1 MAIFAGLLFRQT
13 QWMQTAGTVILL
25 CIDMGTENT
34 QLRQAWD
41 FIENTGR
48 SVFLTGKAGTGKTT
62 FLRTVVEKCRKQAVV
77 LAPTGIAAINAGGV
91 TIHSFF
97 QLPLAPYLPGTSV
110 KTMFAFGRE
119 KRKLIASLDMIIID
133 EISMVR
139 CDLLDAMDAVL
150 RHFRDW
156 SKPFGGV
163 QLLMIGDLA
172 QLTPVVTAEDEV
184 LLKQA
189 YDTPYFFGS
198 KALAQVDYVTIELQH
213 IYRQQ
218 DLRFVD
224 ILNHVRCGQLDS
236 TDINALNSRY
246 VPNFV
251 PAPEEGYIRLTT
263 HNNIADSQNN
273 IELQRLSGRE
283 YTYRAEIEGTF
294 PEYSYPTSP
303 DLRLRVG
310 AQVMFVRND
319 SSPQH
324 LYYNGMIGRVVYA
337 DNEEIRVMPI
347 GENQMISVE
356 RAEWENKKYSVNNTT
371 HEIDSE
377 VLGVFRQYPLR
388 LAWAITIHKSQ
399 GLTFDRAVI
408 DANRSFA
415 PGQVYVA
422 LSRCRTLEG
431 MVLSSPL
438 SPSAIIG
445 DERVDTFMA
454 GQEDRARIS
463 ITRLPDLK
471 EEYHRQLIFELFDF
485 AYIVKLEETLLRLLV
500 EYCSSSYATLV
511 MLHKSSVADLRTQVT
526 DVAAKWRTAIASMTP
541 PQLHEQQF
549 LERVGRSAAYFAS
562 TLVNLLERPLEITAG
577 VKTDNKVGMRRIT
590 DVCGDLLIAWRA
602 KVALLNVMSERRFS
616 TSAYLEQKRRT
627 VIDAMDGG
635 SDKQK
640 KKRTEKKSRQ
650 KYASDDKLAKEKT
663 WVTSYRLF
671 REGKT
676 PAEIAVIRRLTT
688 ATIIG
693 HLARYVETGQL
704 DLKELLDEEIIKV
717 VRRAVT
723 MALEHTPN
731 GSRPSLSDIKSLCPP
746 EITFTDIRLVCAHS
760 DIANTMF

>member
-1 MAIFAGLLFRQT
+1 MTIDIFFRT
-13 QWMQTAGTVILL
+13 
-25 CIDMGTENT
+25 MGTENT

-97 QLPLAPYLPGTSV
+97 QLPLAPFLPGATV

-172 QLTPVVTAEDEV
+172 QLTPVVTAEDE
-184 LLKQA
+184 LLLRQA

-224 ILNHVRCGQLDS
+224 LLNHVRCGQLDS
-236 TDINALNSRY
+236 ADINALNSRY
-246 VPNFV
+246 VPNFI

-263 HNNIADSQNN
+263 HNNMADSQNN
-273 IELQRLSGRE
+273 TELQRLAGRE
-283 YTYRAEIEGTF
+283 YTYRADIEGTF
-294 PEYSYPTSP
+294 PEYAYPTSP

-319 SSPQH
+319 TSLQRQF
-324 LYYNGMIGRVVYA
+324 YNGMIGRVVYA
-337 DNEEIRVMPI
+337 DNGEIRVMPI
-347 GENQMISVE
+347 GENRVISVE
-356 RAEWENKKYSVNNTT
+356 KAEWENNKYSVNSAT
-371 HEIDSE
+371 HEIETE
-377 VLGVFRQYPLR
+377 VLGLFRQYPLR

-438 SPSAIIG
+438 SPAAIIG
-445 DERVDTFMA
+445 DARVDAFMA
-454 GQEDRARIS
+454 GQEDRARTSIS
-463 ITRLPDLK
+463 RLPDLK
-471 EEYHRQLIFELFDF
+471 EEYHRQLLFELFDF
-485 AYIVKLEETLLRLLV
+485 AYIVKLEETLQRLLV
-500 EYCSSSYATLV
+500 EYCSTSYATLV
-511 MLHKSSVADLRTQVT
+511 MLHKQAVADLRTQVT
-526 DVAAKWRTAIASMTP
+526 DVAAKWLTAIASMTQQ
-541 PQLHEQQF
+541 QLHEQQF
-549 LERVGRSAAYFAS
+549 LDRVGRSAAYFAS
-562 TLVNLLERPLEITAG
+562 ALVKLLERPLDITAG
-577 VKTDNKVGMRRIT
+577 VRTDNKVGMRRIT
-590 DVCGDLLIAWRA
+590 DVCGDLTMAWRA
-602 KVALLNVMSERRFS
+602 KVALLGAMSENRFS
-616 TSAYLEQKRRT
+616 TNAYLEHKRRT
-627 VIDAMDGG
+627 IIDAMDGG
-635 SDKQK
+635 SGKQK
-640 KKRTEKKSRQ
+640 KPKAEKKSKSQAAKADRQ
-650 KYASDDKLAKEKT
+650 EKEKEKT

-676 PAEIAVIRRLTT
+676 PAEIAVMRRLTT
-688 ATIIG
+688 STIVG
-693 HLARYVETGQL
+693 HLARYVETGQIRIT
-704 DLKELLDEEIIKV
+704 ELVDDDTVKV
-717 VRRAVT
+717 VRRALK
-723 MALEHTPN
+723 MAIERTSD
-731 GSRPSLSDIKSLCPP
+731 GSRPNLSDIKALCPP
-746 EITFTDIRLVCAHS
+746 EITYTDIRLVCDYTDA
-760 DIANTMF
+760 ANTPF

>member
-1 MAIFAGLLFRQT
+1 
-13 QWMQTAGTVILL
+13 
-25 CIDMGTENT
+25 MGTENT

-97 QLPLAPYLPGTSV
+97 QLPLAPFLPGTSV

-218 DLRFVD
+218 DLGFVD
-224 ILNHVRCGQLDS
+224 ILNHVRCGQLGS

-246 VPNFV
+246 VPNFI

-283 YTYRAEIEGTF
+283 YTYRADIEGSF

-319 SSPQH
+319 ASPQH
-324 LYYNGMIGRVVYA
+324 LYYNGMIGMVVYA

-347 GENQMISVE
+347 GENQTISVE
-356 RAEWENKKYSVNNTT
+356 KAEWENKKYSVNSAT
-371 HEIDSE
+371 HEIETE
-377 VLGVFRQYPLR
+377 VLGLFRQYPLR

-431 MVLSSPL
+431 VVLSSPL
-438 SPSAIIG
+438 SPAAIIG
-445 DERVDTFMA
+445 DARVDAFMA
-454 GQEDRARIS
+454 GQEDRARTS
-463 ITRLPDLK
+463 ICRLPDLK
-471 EEYHRQLIFELFDF
+471 EEYHRQLLFELFDF
-485 AYIVKLEETLLRLLV
+485 VYITKLEETLLRLLV
-500 EYCSSSYATLV
+500 EYCSTSYATLV
-511 MLHKSSVADLRTQVT
+511 MLHKQAVADLRTQVT
-526 DVAAKWRTAIASMTP
+526 DVAAKWRTAIASMTQQ
-541 PQLHEQQF
+541 QLHEQQF
-549 LERVGRSAAYFAS
+549 LDRVGRSAAYFAS
-562 TLVNLLERPLEITAG
+562 ALVKLLERPLDITAG
-577 VKTDNKVGMRRIT
+577 VRTDNKVGMRRIT
-590 DVCGDLLIAWRA
+590 DVCGDLMIAWRA
-602 KVALLNVMSERRFS
+602 KVALLGAMSENRFS
-616 TSAYLEQKRRT
+616 TTVYLEHKRRT
-627 VIDAMDGG
+627 IIDAMDGG
-635 SDKQK
+635 VGKQK
-640 KKRTEKKSRQ
+640 KAKAEKKS
-650 KYASDDKLAKEKT
+650 KIKADKADKQEKEKT

-688 ATIIG
+688 STIVG
-693 HLARYVETGQL
+693 HLARYVETGQI
-704 DLKELLDEEIIKV
+704 KITELVDDDTIKV
-717 VRRAVT
+717 VRCALK
-723 MALEHTPN
+723 MAIERSPD
-731 GSRPSLSDIKSLCPP
+731 GSRPNLSDIKALCPP
-746 EITFTDIRLVCAHS
+746 EITYTDIRLVCDYA
-760 DIANTMF
+760 DTANTTF